1 LTRANQL
8 LAARP
13 TLSEPTRPAAPTRE
27 APRVPVAA
35 RPPAQNVPT
44 TVAAGAPV
52 ARMHTISVGETLSG
66 ISRQY
71 YGTSARWP
79 EILAANRDILR
90 DERSL
95 IAGRTL
101 RIP

>member
-1 LTRANQL
+1 MNFASDN
-8 LAARP
+8 AY
-13 TLSEPTRPAAPTRE
+13 
-27 APRVPVAA
+27 
-35 RPPAQNVPT
+35 
-44 TVAAGAPV
+44 GA
-52 ARMHTISVGETLSG
+52 
-66 ISRQY
+66 
-71 YGTSARWP
+71 WP